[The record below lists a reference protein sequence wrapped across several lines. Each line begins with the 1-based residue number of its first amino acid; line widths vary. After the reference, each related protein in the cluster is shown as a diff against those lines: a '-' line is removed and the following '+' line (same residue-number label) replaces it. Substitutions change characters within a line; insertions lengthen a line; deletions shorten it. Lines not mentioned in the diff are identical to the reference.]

1 MISFQAGV
9 ASAASADELMP
20 KTTANARMDRVNTV
34 ASLRYDARA
43 RSDATAEMLILRS
56 AAKWRARPGRH
67 FASLTKA
74 SHAVDIRVKN
84 ALSFQENTP
93 C

>member
-34 ASLRYDARA
+34 CLLA
-43 RSDATAEMLILRS
+43 I
-56 AAKWRARPGRH
+56 
-67 FASLTKA
+67 
-74 SHAVDIRVKN
+74 
-84 ALSFQENTP
+84 
-93 C
+93 